1 VTEDRTTALRTR
13 PQAAPPRTAPPRT
26 PRRTGPW
33 SGVDERSM
41 RWAVLGSF
49 LLGVYAVLFVLLGD
63 WLTA

>member
-1 VTEDRTTALRTR
+1 MTEDRTTALRTR
-13 PQAAPPRTAPPRT
+13 PQAAPPRT
-26 PRRTGPW
+26 GPW
-33 SGVDERSM
+33 FGVDERSM